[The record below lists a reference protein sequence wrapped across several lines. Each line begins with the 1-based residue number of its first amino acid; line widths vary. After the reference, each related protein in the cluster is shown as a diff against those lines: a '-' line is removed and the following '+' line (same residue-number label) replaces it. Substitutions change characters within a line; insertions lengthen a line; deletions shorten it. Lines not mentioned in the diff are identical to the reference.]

1 MIKITHSLPTNYN
14 RLLVGICIAG
24 LFILSSCSTT
34 RHYSYLK
41 TIQTDTSISNFVSK
55 DLESRIKPGDRLG
68 ITVSSL
74 NPAEDLQ
81 FNKAAAPVVGEADG
95 GFPVEPDGTV
105 QFHRLGRVSV
115 VNMTRRELAAKL
127 ENDLLPFMKEPIA
140 NVQYLNHKVTV
151 IGAVGNPGIINMPE
165 EQLNIFEV
173 LVKSGDIRTEG
184 MKDKVMIIREV
195 DKDKKVK
202 LVNLEDHAIFTS
214 PWYYLQPDDIVLVNE
229 DYQQKDRTQRN
240 QELRTN
246 LSLIASGISLI
257 LIVADRLF
265 R

>member
-1 MIKITHSLPTNYN
+1 MIKINHSLPTNYTS
-14 RLLVGICIAG
+14 LLVGICIAG
-24 LFILSSCSTT
+24 LFILSSCSST

-41 TIQTDTSISNFVSK
+41 TIQTDTSISNFVSN
-55 DLESRIKPGDRLG
+55 DLESRIKPGDRLS

-74 NPAEDLQ
+74 SDAEDAQ
-81 FNKAAAPVVGEADG
+81 FNKAAAPAVAEAEG
-95 GFPVEPDGTV
+95 GFQVEPDGTV
-105 QFHRLGRVSV
+105 QMHRLGRVNV
-115 VNMTRRELAAKL
+115 VNKTRRQLAATL
-127 ENDLLPFMKEPIA
+127 EKDLLPYMKEPIV

-151 IGAVGNPGIINMPE
+151 IGAVTKPGIINMPE

-229 DYQQKDRTQRN
+229 DYKQKDKAQRN

-257 LIVADRLF
+257 LIVADRVF